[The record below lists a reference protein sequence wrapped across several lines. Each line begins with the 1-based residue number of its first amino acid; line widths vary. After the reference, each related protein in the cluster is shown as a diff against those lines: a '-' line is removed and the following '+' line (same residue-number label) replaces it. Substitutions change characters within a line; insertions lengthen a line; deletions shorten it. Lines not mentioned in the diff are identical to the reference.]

1 MFFANDF
8 DRYPQDWWNRY
19 SKVLGAVECKG
30 FFGGGV
36 YLGVVKKGK
45 IGIPNFNLGGVF
57 WRRLGR
63 DTFKQT
69 NIILNYQSSNFA

>member
-1 MFFANDF
+1 MILTDIRKIGGTGTFIYF
-8 DRYPQDWWNRY
+8 
-19 SKVLGAVECKG
+19 KVLGAVECKG